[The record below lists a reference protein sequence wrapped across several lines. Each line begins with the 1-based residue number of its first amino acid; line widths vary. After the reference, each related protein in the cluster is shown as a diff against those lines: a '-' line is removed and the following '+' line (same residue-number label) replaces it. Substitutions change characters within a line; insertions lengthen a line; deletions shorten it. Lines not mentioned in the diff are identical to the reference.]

1 MKMYNKNF
9 RFSSK
14 QLGKKRMGLTSV
26 LSPYGPRKKKVKFPK
41 VKFPKPKKS
50 IAGRSGGTVISARY
64 LKKLLK
70 G

>member
-1 MKMYNKNF
+1 
-9 RFSSK
+9 
-14 QLGKKRMGLTSV
+14 MGLTSV
-26 LSPYGPRKKKVKFPK
+26 SSLYGSRKKK

>member
-1 MKMYNKNF
+1 MKMYNKKKF
-9 RFSSK
+9 RFSPK
-14 QLGKKRMGLTSV
+14 QLGKEEMGLTSV
-26 LSPYGPRKKKVKFPK
+26 SSLYGSRKKK

>member
-14 QLGKKRMGLTSV
+14 QLGKKKMGLTSV
-26 LSPYGPRKKKVKFPK
+26 LYPYGSRKKKVKFPK
-41 VKFPKPKKS
+41 VKFQKS

>member
-1 MKMYNKNF
+1 MKTYNKKLS
-9 RFSSK
+9 FSSE
-14 QLGKKRMGLTSV
+14 QLGKKKMGLTSV
-26 LSPYGPRKKKVKFPK
+26 SSLYGSRKKKVKFPK
-41 VKFPKPKKS
+41 PKFPKPKES